1 VTFEVR
7 PLSEQEFPA
16 FARAF
21 MTSFGETVGNEAV
34 ESLRRGF
41 TLDRG
46 LAAFDG
52 SRLVGTA
59 ASFASELT
67 LPGTTT
73 AQVGAVTLVGVLPTH
88 RRRGLLRRMMDHQ
101 LSELRDRG
109 ESLAVLTASEG
120 GIYRRFGYGPATTS
134 AWHTIRRRG
143 CRLRQVPEPAEFRMI
158 PPADA
163 DDVLGPVYDRARRAQ
178 PGDLRRP
185 AEWWDLHLRPAEAAD
200 NKARFVAV
208 RTGPGG
214 DDAYSVYR
222 VKTDWDRGI
231 ARNRLIVESLV
242 ALTPDSRAGMVDYL
256 FGLDLVETVTFENR
270 PVEDDLRWLLA
281 DVRQLETRYTRDWLW
296 VRPIDVRAA
305 LRARRY
311 RIADHLGI
319 AVADPQCPWNS
330 GRWWVDGGPD
340 GASCAAAGPGQAI
353 GLAMGPAELGSVLLG
368 GVTCSALVRAG
379 LIEELEPGAAARADV
394 FLGTD
399 EAPYCSTA
407 F

>member
-7 PLSEQEFPA
+7 AISEQEFPA

-21 MTSFGETVGNEAV
+21 MTSFGETVDDHAV
-34 ESLRRGF
+34 EALRRGF
-41 TLDRG
+41 TVDRG

-52 SRLVGTA
+52 DRLVGTA
-59 ASFASELT
+59 ASFASDLT
-67 LPGTTT
+67 MPGSTT
-73 AQVGAVTLVGVLPTH
+73 APVGAVTLVGVLPTH

-101 LSELRDRG
+101 LSDLRDRG
-109 ESLAVLTASEG
+109 ESVAVLTASEG
-120 GIYRRFGYGPATTS
+120 GIYQRFGYGPATTS
-134 AWHTIRRRG
+134 AWHTIRRRE
-143 CRLRQVPEPAEFRMI
+143 CRLRQVPEPAGFRMI

-163 DDVLGPVYDRARRAQ
+163 ADVLGPLYDRARRAQ

-200 NKARFVAV
+200 NKGRFVAV

-214 DDAYSVYR
+214 DDAYSLYR
-222 VKTDWDRGI
+222 VKTDWDRGL
-231 ARNRLIVESLV
+231 AHSHLVVESLV
-242 ALTPDSRAGMVDYL
+242 ALTPAARAGMVDYL
-256 FGLDLVETVTFENR
+256 FGIDLIDTVTFENR

-281 DVRQLETRYTRDWLW
+281 DVRRLQTSYTRDWLW
-296 VRPIDVRAA
+296 VRPIDVATA
-305 LRARRY
+305 LGARRY

-330 GRWWVDGGPD
+330 GRWWVEGGPD
-340 GASCAAAGPGQAI
+340 GASCAPAEPGRAI

-368 GVTCSALVRAG
+368 GVTCSALARAG
-379 LIEELEPGAAARADV
+379 LIEELRPGAAARADV

>member
-1 VTFEVR
+1 M
-7 PLSEQEFPA
+7 SEQEFPA

-21 MTSFGETVGNEAV
+21 MTSFGETVGDEAV
-34 ESLRRGF
+34 GALRGGF

-59 ASFASELT
+59 ASFASDLT

-73 AQVGAVTLVGVLPTH
+73 APVGAVTLVGVLPTH

-101 LSELRDRG
+101 LSDLRDRG
-109 ESLAVLTASEG
+109 EPLAALTASEG

-143 CRLRQVPEPAEFRMI
+143 CRLRSVPGPAEFRI
-158 PPADA
+158 LLPPDA
-163 DDVLGPVYDRARRAQ
+163 ADVLGPLYDRARRAQ

-185 AEWWDLHLRPAEAAD
+185 AEWWELHLRPAEAAD
-200 NKARFVAV
+200 NKGRFVAV
-208 RTGPGG
+208 RRGPDG

-222 VKTDWDRGI
+222 VATDWDRGI
-231 ARNRLIVESLV
+231 ARNHLIVESLIG
-242 ALTPDSRAGMVDYL
+242 LTPGSRAGMVDYL

-270 PVEDDLRWLLA
+270 PVADDLRWLLE
-281 DVRQLETRYTRDWLW
+281 DVRQLETGYTRDWLW
-296 VRPIDVRAA
+296 VRPIDVPAA
-305 LRARRY
+305 LGARRY

-319 AVADPQCPWNS
+319 AVTDPRCPWNS
-330 GRWWVDGGPD
+330 GRWWVEGGPD
-340 GASCAAAGPGQAI
+340 GASCSAAGPGQPI
-353 GLAMGPAELGSVLLG
+353 GLALGPAELGSVLLG

-379 LIEELEPGAAARADV
+379 LIEELRPGAAARADV
-394 FLGTD
+394 FFGTD